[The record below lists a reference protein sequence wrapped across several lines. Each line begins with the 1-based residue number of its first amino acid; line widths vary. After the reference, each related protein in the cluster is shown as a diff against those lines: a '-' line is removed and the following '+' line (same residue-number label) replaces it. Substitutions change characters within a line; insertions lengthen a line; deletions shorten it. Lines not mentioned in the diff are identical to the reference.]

1 MKVPFRLPPVHRIP
15 DHPVDGAD
23 DAKREAVHTAFRQSW
38 AAYEKYAW
46 GLDEFHPLSRSG
58 SNLLGDNRP
67 LGYTIIDA
75 LDMLI
80 LLNETEAYAQARDW
94 IRDELDWGIEG
105 RLNVFETTIR
115 VLGGLLSATALVRD
129 PPPGALHAPAED
141 ADLFLEKAVDLA
153 DRLLPAFATPS
164 GIPLREV
171 DLVTGEAFPDTDN
184 YNASSLAEATTVQ
197 LEFKYLSHLTN
208 NPTYWRA
215 AERPMQYARAMSQP
229 PTLGI
234 LPILMRWV
242 DATDAVSRRASF
254 T

>member
-1 MKVPFRLPPVHRIP
+1 M
-15 DHPVDGAD
+15 
-23 DAKREAVHTAFRQSW
+23 RE
-38 AAYEKYAW
+38 
-46 GLDEFHPLSRSG
+46 
-58 SNLLGDNRP
+58 
-67 LGYTIIDA
+67 
-75 LDMLI
+75 
-80 LLNETEAYAQARDW
+80 
-94 IRDELDWGIEG
+94 
-105 RLNVFETTIR
+105 
-115 VLGGLLSATALVRD
+115 

-153 DRLLPAFATPS
+153 YRLLPAFATPS